1 MTKSSKLLTLLM
13 VVSFIFIFMGVS
25 QAQVS
30 EKVNCIVT
38 GKEINKEDAAGSMEY
53 KGTTYYFCCAGCE
66 TKFKEDPEMYVSGEG
81 QGEHMQGEHMEH
93 EQTGEVIDPVCGMT
107 IKKDEAKFS
116 YEYNG
121 TTYYFCMEGCKD
133 KFVENPEEYIK
144 AGDEMVTCPVS
155 GEEIK
160 KSDAAGSMEYKGQTY
175 YFCCAGCKEKFEKN
189 PEEYIKMSDGSNGG
203 EHSLA
208 ASEGACCSTPIKK
221 K

>member
-1 MTKSSKLLTLLM
+1 MDM
-13 VVSFIFIFMGVS
+13 
-25 QAQVS
+25 
-30 EKVNCIVT
+30 
-38 GKEINKEDAAGSMEY
+38 
-53 KGTTYYFCCAGCE
+53 
-66 TKFKEDPEMYVSGEG
+66 
-81 QGEHMQGEHMEH
+81 
-93 EQTGEVIDPVCGMT
+93 
-107 IKKDEAKFS
+107 
-116 YEYNG
+116 
-121 TTYYFCMEGCKD
+121 
-133 KFVENPEEYIK
+133 FVKNPEVYIK
-144 AGDEMVTCPVS
+144 AVDEMVTCPVS